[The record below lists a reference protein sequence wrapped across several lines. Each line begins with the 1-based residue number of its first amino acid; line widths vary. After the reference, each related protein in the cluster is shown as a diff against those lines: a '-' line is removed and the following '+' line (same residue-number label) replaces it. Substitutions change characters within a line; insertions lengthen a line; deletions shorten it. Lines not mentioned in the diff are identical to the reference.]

1 MFGDRLKI
9 VADVLYSE
17 QAVGEHVALGRLQ
30 LLHARRGIR
39 DLIHADRG
47 PPLLLMQN
55 DCFFGIL
62 HQNVFGD
69 GLLRYDLEYAVVQ
82 ILVCD
87 AVVIQDYDVR
97 IRGPDLTDH

>member
-1 MFGDRLKI
+1 
-9 VADVLYSE
+9 
-17 QAVGEHVALGRLQ
+17 
-30 LLHARRGIR
+30 
-39 DLIHADRG
+39 
-47 PPLLLMQN
+47 MQN
-55 DCFFGIL
+55 NCFFGIL
-62 HQNVFGD
+62 NQDVFGD